1 MDSPKIQAEGQL
13 ERAEGA
19 RYKHGSHILFPPEDR
34 VIRFILRSETIQ
46 LREYEGQRVRITASL
61 VEDYPPNAEPPRLLG
76 KGEPKL
82 LEVFS
87 ITSLHQEEEEEEEE
101 EEER

>member
-1 MDSPKIQAEGQL
+1 MDRPKIQAEGQL
-13 ERAEGA
+13 ERAGST
-19 RYKHGSHILFPPEDR
+19 RHQHGSHVLVPTGDR
-34 VIRFILRSETIQ
+34 VIRFILRSETLQ

-61 VEDYPPNAEPPRLLG
+61 VAGYPPNEEEKLLD

-87 ITSLHQEEEEEEEE
+87 IASLQQSEDK
-101 EEER
+101 